1 MLGAMTLR
9 DAIGMGVGVLKIPV
23 FSVRIAMS
31 SPRVG
36 LNSREHKRDIAK
48 GEGNAGRFALTHL

>member
-1 MLGAMTLR
+1 MTLR
-9 DAIGMGVGVLKIPV
+9 DARGIGVGVLKIPV
-23 FSVRIAMS
+23 SSVRIAMS

>member
-1 MLGAMTLR
+1 MKLR
-9 DAIGMGVGVLKIPV
+9 DARGIGVGVVKIPV
-23 FSVRIAMS
+23 SSVRFAMS

-48 GEGNAGRFALTHL
+48 GDGNAGRFALTHL